1 MRQRGKQEA
10 GQRLNGKRKKESK
23 GKEGGKSRGGGS
35 RSRKG
40 RGAGCWAK
48 NFWTMGTEGGSL
60 GERWG
65 NDAREVHGRA
75 EKGTNFALT

>member
-1 MRQRGKQEA
+1 M
-10 GQRLNGKRKKESK
+10 NGKRKKELK

-40 RGAGCWAK
+40 RGVGCWVK
-48 NFWTMGTEGGSL
+48 NFWIMGIEGGSF

-65 NDAREVHGRA
+65 NDAREVYGRV
-75 EKGTNFALT
+75 EKGINFVLI